1 MQVLLQS
8 TAQVCMVY
16 MQKLTH
22 GILNTKSWVMDQIY
36 FYIGSA
42 NMNWRSLT
50 KVKELDVVMYNY
62 SCLAQDLT
70 KNLRTLLVP
79 GSGRQLWP

>member
-1 MQVLLQS
+1 MQILLQS
-8 TAQVCMVY
+8 IAQVCMVY

-22 GILNTKSWVMDQIY
+22 GIPNTKSWVMDQIH

-42 NMNWRSLT
+42 KMNWCSLT
-50 KVKELDVVMYNY
+50 KVKELDVVMYNC

-70 KNLRTLLVP
+70 KIFKDY
-79 GSGRQLWP
+79 